1 MPRCQNKAWH
11 AKTRPSKSR
20 TKPETLLKGRV
31 DTNPHRCP
39 AKESP
44 VARIGSTCKR
54 PTKSYKK
61 ATRGAARRSARRSL
75 GTGHV
80 RSRKTVSLKPRLCT
94 PKRFPAAPYPRVSP
108 NLAFTRLTCLG
119 KLFPNTTDNVKIVRK
134 TQHRQL
140 VMQNHAQKPCK
151 TEFTEK
157 QTKTCFFRKWRP
169 SSRLSQGR
177 PIGKGPAS
185 KTSFALGEVQT
196 SPKGAIVWQSAW
208 THVLWEPSSLGEDQG
223 PRQNACLAME
233 RDSEA

>member
-20 TKPETLLKGRV
+20 TKPETLLKSRV

-54 PTKSYKK
+54 PRKS
-61 ATRGAARRSARRSL
+61 RGARAREVKKNCESE
-75 GTGHV
+75 T
-80 RSRKTVSLKPRLCT
+80 T
-94 PKRFPAAPYPRVSP
+94 PLHPQVVPCRPVPQVSP

-134 TQHRQL
+134 TQHRQP
-140 VMQNHAQKPCK
+140 VMQNHAQKPCLS
-151 TEFTEK
+151 
-157 QTKTCFFRKWRP
+157 P

-185 KTSFALGEVQT
+185 K
-196 SPKGAIVWQSAW
+196 SP
-208 THVLWEPSSLGEDQG
+208 EPS
-223 PRQNACLAME
+223 PLA
-233 RDSEA
+233 SP